1 MTSANTARQTA
12 ATQAAD
18 TQTATHTAAPF
29 TATAGTAIDRVI
41 AGGYCIGCGAC
52 GFADP
57 ARFSMRFGDDGAW
70 RAARLSDAAPDEGM
84 ADRLCPFTGAGPDE
98 TEIAAALWPQ
108 LPAQVEIGRHHATVV
123 GHVTEEALRLSGGS
137 GGLITWLCGEL
148 LRRGDVDAVVHVQP
162 APSDAGMLFHY
173 AISRSE
179 AEIRRGAKSRYY
191 PVTMAEM
198 LRDVAASGEG
208 SGERVAFVA
217 IPCFAKAI
225 RLLIAAGQ
233 LDPDRVP
240 FVIGLVC
247 GHMKSSYFADYLAWQ
262 RDAAPGSL
270 TGFDFRHKLMDRP
283 ASSYGF
289 RMVTETRNEVHAMAS
304 VRGHDWGEGLFKL
317 PACEFCDD
325 VMAECADV
333 AIGDAWL
340 PDFVADPKGTNV
352 AVIRDARI
360 AAIIEEGRQ
369 SNALWLTDISPETV
383 AQSQASGLR
392 HRREG
397 LAHRLARAGE
407 AGAWTP
413 PKRVAA
419 ALAPTPE
426 RRQIYDLRL
435 AITLKSNQAFAR
447 ARAANDIDL
456 FEREMAPLLGALRR
470 VTHGSQLQRTLRKI
484 RGLPRRIARKALKT
498 IRQLAGQP
506 S

>member
-1 MTSANTARQTA
+1 MTSADTARQTA
-12 ATQAAD
+12 TI
-18 TQTATHTAAPF
+18 TSTP
-29 TATAGTAIDRVI
+29 GTAIDQVI

-52 GFADP
+52 SFADP
-57 ARFSMRFGDDGAW
+57 ARFAMRFGDDGAW
-70 RAARLSDAAPDEGM
+70 RAARLPNAAPDEGM
-84 ADRLCPFTGAGPDE
+84 ADRLCPFTGNGPDE
-98 TEIAAALWPQ
+98 TGIAAGLWPH
-108 LPAQVEIGRHHATVV
+108 LPAQAEIGRYLSTIV
-123 GHVTEEALRLSGGS
+123 GHVTDEALRLSGGS
-137 GGLITWLCGEL
+137 GGLITWLSGEL

-162 APSDAGMLFHY
+162 APTEAGVLFHY

-179 AEIRRGAKSRYY
+179 AEIRRGSKSRYY
-191 PVTMAEM
+191 PVTLAEM
-198 LRDVAASGEG
+198 FRDVATS
-208 SGERVAFVA
+208 SERVAFVA

-233 LDPDRVP
+233 LDRDRVP

-289 RMVTETRNEVHAMAS
+289 RMITQTRNEVHPMAS

-340 PDFVADPKGTNV
+340 PDFVADPKGTNI

-360 AAIIEEGRQ
+360 ASIIEEGRHR
-369 SNALWLTDISPETV
+369 NALWLTDISPETV

-397 LAHRLARAGE
+397 LAHRRARAGE
-407 AGAWTP
+407 TGTWTP

-419 ALAPTPE
+419 AMAPTKQ

-447 ARAANDIDL
+447 ARAANDINL

-470 VTHGSQLQRTLRKI
+470 VTHGSQLQRTLRKL

-498 IRQLAGQP
+498 IRQLAGQ
-506 S
+506 SG